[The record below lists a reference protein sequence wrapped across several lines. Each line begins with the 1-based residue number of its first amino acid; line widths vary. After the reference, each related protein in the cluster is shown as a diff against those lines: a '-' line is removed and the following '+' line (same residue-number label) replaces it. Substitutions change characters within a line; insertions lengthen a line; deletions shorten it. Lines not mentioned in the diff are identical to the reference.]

1 MEDTKLKKYV
11 VMSKFKHGDRFILE
25 KQFVNRHSAD
35 HYCESMIEENEHE
48 NLEFFLFEQS
58 VAYNDKVN
66 G

>member
-1 MEDTKLKKYV
+1 MENTKLKKYV

-35 HYCESMIEENEHE
+35 HYCELMIEENEHE

>member
-1 MEDTKLKKYV
+1 MEDIKLKKYV

-35 HYCESMIEENEHE
+35 HYCELIIEENEHE

>member
-35 HYCESMIEENEHE
+35 HYCELMIEENEHE

>member
-1 MEDTKLKKYV
+1 
-11 VMSKFKHGDRFILE
+11 MSKFKHGDRFILE

-35 HYCESMIEENEHE
+35 HYCELMIEENEHE

>member
-11 VMSKFKHGDRFILE
+11 VMRKFKHGDRFILE

-35 HYCESMIEENEHE
+35 HYCELMIEENEHE

>member
-11 VMSKFKHGDRFILE
+11 VMSKFKYGDRFILE

-35 HYCESMIEENEHE
+35 HYCELMIEENEHE

>member
-11 VMSKFKHGDRFILE
+11 VMSKFKYGDNFILE

-35 HYCESMIEENEHE
+35 HYCELMIEENEHD

-58 VAYNDKVN
+58 VAYNDKAN

>member
-35 HYCESMIEENEHE
+35 HYCELMIEENEHE
-48 NLEFFLFEQS
+48 NLEFFLFQQS

>member
-35 HYCESMIEENEHE
+35 HYCELMIEENEHE
-48 NLEFFLFEQS
+48 NPEFFLFEQS

>member
-35 HYCESMIEENEHE
+35 HYCELMIEENEHD

>member
-1 MEDTKLKKYV
+1 M
-11 VMSKFKHGDRFILE
+11 VMSKFKHVDRFILE

-35 HYCESMIEENEHE
+35 HYCELMIEENEHD

-58 VAYNDKVN
+58 VAYNDKAN

>member
-11 VMSKFKHGDRFILE
+11 VMSKFKHGDNFILE

-35 HYCESMIEENEHE
+35 HYCELMIEENEHD

>member
-1 MEDTKLKKYV
+1 MEDIKLKKYV
-11 VMSKFKHGDRFILE
+11 VMSKFKYGDRFILE

-35 HYCESMIEENEHE
+35 HYCELMIEENEHD

>member
-1 MEDTKLKKYV
+1 MEDIKLKKYV
-11 VMSKFKHGDRFILE
+11 VMSKFKYGDRFILE

-35 HYCESMIEENEHE
+35 HYCELMIEENEHE